1 MTRDEIIAALRDALD
16 SRRSALMIWAEVK
29 PAVIAAVAELEK
41 IDRPDQ
47 PAAPAPKRAKPR
59 RPK

>member
-1 MTRDEIIAALRDALD
+1 MTRAEIIAALRDALD

-41 IDRPDQ
+41 INKPDQ
-47 PAAPAPKRAKPR
+47 PAAPAPKRAKHR